1 MEEFNDLLVSV
12 SNPYYDLYDK
22 LPFDMQEIIYKMIKA
37 DVTKVL
43 TKFYNHRL
51 KISLKNTIRPMFV
64 ADYGGTM
71 GGAWEHLYV
80 KKNEWVNSFQN
91 PRVDAFDVS
100 LSLSALQFCRNE
112 LFFD

>member
-1 MEEFNDLLVSV
+1 MEEFNDFLVSV

-22 LPFDMQEIIYKMIKA
+22 LPFDMQEIIYKMIKR
-37 DVTKVL
+37 DITKVL
-43 TKFYNHRL
+43 TKFYHHRM

-64 ADYGGTM
+64 ADYGGTL

-80 KKNEWVNSFQN
+80 KKNEWVKSFQN
-91 PRVDAFDVS
+91 PRVDALDAS
-100 LSLSALQFCRNE
+100 LSLSALLFCRNE